1 MKQKT
6 RDKRIKKNRHLSDNL
21 RKLRKRSGLS
31 QEKLC
36 TELQLRGC
44 DISRST
50 YAKYENEIG
59 NIEIQVIVA
68 LKNFYNCDYAEFF
81 EGIEINDEED

>member
-1 MKQKT
+1 MKQKF
-6 RDKRIKKNRHLSDNL
+6 KKNKQFSDNL
-21 RKLRKRSGLS
+21 KKLRKLSGLS

-59 NIEIQVIVA
+59 NIEIRVIVT
-68 LKNFYNCDYAEFF
+68 LKNFYNCDYADFF
-81 EGIEINDEED
+81 EGIEVYKEEN